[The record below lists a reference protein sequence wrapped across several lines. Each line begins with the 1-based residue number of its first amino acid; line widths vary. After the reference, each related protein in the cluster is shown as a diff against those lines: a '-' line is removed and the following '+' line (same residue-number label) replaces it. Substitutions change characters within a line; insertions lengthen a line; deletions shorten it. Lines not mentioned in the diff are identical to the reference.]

1 MSGLVSGFCIAA
13 AAATSESGIGVLVF
27 GGCAKAASVVS
38 TVSSVLEMVI
48 ECGTDPTSAQCYWA
62 VTSVALSAMSAGL
75 SNALT
80 KNLDEVGDVAQ
91 FCLEMAG
98 EVVLPV
104 ADRLRSAFWPD
115 PD

>member
-1 MSGLVSGFCIAA
+1 
-13 AAATSESGIGVLVF
+13 
-27 GGCAKAASVVS
+27 
-38 TVSSVLEMVI
+38 MVI